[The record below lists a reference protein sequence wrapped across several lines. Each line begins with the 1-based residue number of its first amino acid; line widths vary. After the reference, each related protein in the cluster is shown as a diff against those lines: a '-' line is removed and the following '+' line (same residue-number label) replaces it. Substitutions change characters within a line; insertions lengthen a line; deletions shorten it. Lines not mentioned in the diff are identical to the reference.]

1 MMERRSKIG
10 LFLILLAVLL
20 VLAAASFWL
29 DFRAAQGST
38 RSESQVT
45 AFSAGIEPGQ
55 PKPAIHH
62 LTVYVEEPGYLM
74 GSVRQGVVKGMQDR
88 HGIQDLRV
96 ANEMP
101 QSEDGP
107 VLYVQVT
114 PRQFV
119 WLPVFTRAD
128 LDIRIVYAS
137 NGDLS
142 WMDDAAVVLEES
154 PLLRMRGDFD
164 VADTSYGIMTL
175 RGQARY
181 LGRQAAIEVLNAI
194 DTHLY

>member
-1 MMERRSKIG
+1 MTERRSKIG
-10 LFLILLAVLL
+10 LFLILLAVVL
-20 VLAAASFWL
+20 VLAAASLWL

-55 PKPAIHH
+55 PKPAIHQ